1 MVMKTEAAHAGDEA
15 RDFRKIYR
23 PRLPARTIKCVGQA
37 LFRSQQARDYACV
50 LDLDPDVVS
59 WRCIPQAIFNDSGAA
74 RPQWWHV
81 DLVIETMSEKLL
93 VDVWQTTTGG
103 PKWMTKHAERMGY
116 RYRPTSIVEI
126 GHTRLQNATELF
138 KYARAAAPLGDRIR
152 ILAALDEAGSL
163 TLGECLSAVRESEA
177 MHTVASMIVQG
188 LLLVDLDEAMFGPE
202 TVVRRAP
209 K

>member
-1 MVMKTEAAHAGDEA
+1 MKTDIAHAGDDA

-23 PRLPARTIKCVGQA
+23 PRLPSRTIKCVGLA
-37 LFRSQQARDYACV
+37 LFRSQRARDYACV

-59 WRCIPQAIFNDSGAA
+59 WRCIPKAIVNDSGAA

-81 DLVIETMSEKLL
+81 DLAVETTSEKLL
-93 VDVWQTTTGG
+93 VYVAEGAGG
-103 PKWMTKHAERMGY
+103 SPTWMTGRAERLGY
-116 RYRPTSIVEI
+116 RYRTVSIHEVRQ
-126 GHTRLQNATELF
+126 TRLQNAVELF
-138 KYARAAAPLGDRIR
+138 DYARAAAPLGDRIR

-163 TLGECLSAVRESEA
+163 TLADCLSAVRESQP
-177 MHTVASMIVQG
+177 MNTVATMIVQG
-188 LLLVDLDEAMFGPE
+188 LLLVDLDEALLGPE

>member
-1 MVMKTEAAHAGDEA
+1 MKTEAAHAGNEA
-15 RDFRKIYR
+15 RDFRNIYR
-23 PRLPARTIKCVGQA
+23 PRLPARTIKCVGHA

-59 WRCIPQAIFNDSGAA
+59 WRCIPQAIVNDSGAA

-93 VDVWQTTTGG
+93 VDVWHTTTGG
-103 PKWMTKHAERMGY
+103 PTWMTKRAERLGY
-116 RYRPTSIVEI
+116 RYRPTSILEI
-126 GHTRLQNATELF
+126 GQTRLQNATQLF
-138 KYARAAAPLGDRIR
+138 EYARAAAPLGDRIR

-163 TLGECLSAVRESEA
+163 TLGECLSTVRESQA

-188 LLLVDLDEAMFGPE
+188 LLLVDLDAALFGPE

>member
-1 MVMKTEAAHAGDEA
+1 MKTDTAHAGDDA

-23 PRLPARTIKCVGQA
+23 PHPPARTLKCVGRA
-37 LFRSQQARDYACV
+37 LFRSQRARDYACV
-50 LDLDPDVVS
+50 LDLDPDVLS
-59 WRCIPQAIFNDSGAA
+59 WRCVPEAIVNDSGSA

-81 DLVIETMSEKLL
+81 DLLIETISEKLL

-103 PKWMTKHAERMGY
+103 PTWMAKSAERLGY
-116 RYRPTSIVEI
+116 RYRPTSIMEI
-126 GHTRLQNATELF
+126 GQTRLQNATELF
-138 KYARAAAPLGDRIR
+138 EYARAAAPLGDRIR

-163 TLGECLSAVRESEA
+163 TLAECLSAVRESQA

-188 LLLVDLDEAMFGPE
+188 LLLVDLGEALLGPE

>member
-1 MVMKTEAAHAGDEA
+1 MKTEAAHSGDEA

-23 PRLPARTIKCVGQA
+23 PRLPARTIKCVGNA
-37 LFRSQQARDYACV
+37 LFRTQQARDYACV
-50 LDLDPDVVS
+50 LDLDPNVLF
-59 WRCIPQAIFNDSGAA
+59 WRCTHEAIVNDSSAA

-81 DLVIETMSEKLL
+81 DFAIETTSEKLL
-93 VDVWQTTTGG
+93 VDLWQTTTGG
-103 PKWMTKHAERMGY
+103 PTWMAKRAERMGY
-116 RYRPTSIVEI
+116 RYRPISIIEI
-126 GHTRLQNATELF
+126 GQTRLKNATDLF

-163 TLGECLSAVRESEA
+163 TLGECLSAVRESQA

-188 LLLVDLDEAMFGPE
+188 LLLVDLDEALFGPE

>member
-1 MVMKTEAAHAGDEA
+1 MKTEAAHASDEA

-23 PRLPARTIKCVGQA
+23 PRLPARTIKCVGLA
-37 LFRSQQARDYACV
+37 LFRSQQARNYACV

-59 WRCIPQAIFNDSGAA
+59 WRCIPQAVVNDSGAA

-81 DLVIETMSEKLL
+81 DLAIETMSEKLL

-103 PKWMTKHAERMGY
+103 PTWMAGRAARMGY
-116 RYRPTSIVEI
+116 RYRPTSIMEI
-126 GHTRLQNATELF
+126 GQTRLQNANDLF
-138 KYARAAAPLGDRIR
+138 EYARAAAPLGDRIR

-163 TLGECLSAVRESEA
+163 TLAECLSAVRESQA

-188 LLLVDLDEAMFGPE
+188 LLLIDLDEALLGPE